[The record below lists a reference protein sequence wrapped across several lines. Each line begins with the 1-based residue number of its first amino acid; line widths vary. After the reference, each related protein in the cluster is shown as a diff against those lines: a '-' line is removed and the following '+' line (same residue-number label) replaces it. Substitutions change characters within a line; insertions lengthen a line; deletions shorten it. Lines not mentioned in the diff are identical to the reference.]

1 MMVKMTRERVEQM
14 AREILETMTAS
25 RAVVFLKS
33 RDAVQQAIA
42 QSLSEELQREEEREE
57 AVRRRIAGMRKPP
70 SRKSAEWEHLFR
82 KLMEEEY
89 LREGDI

>member
-1 MMVKMTRERVEQM
+1 MVKMTRERVEQM

-57 AVRRRIAGMRKPP
+57 AVRRRIASMRKPP
-70 SRKSAEWEHLFR
+70 ARKSAEWEHLFR

-89 LREGDI
+89 LREGDV

>member
-1 MMVKMTRERVEQM
+1 MTRERVEQM
-14 AREILETMTAS
+14 AREILETMSAS

-42 QSLSEELQREEEREE
+42 QLLSEEMQREEERED

-70 SRKSAEWEHLFR
+70 ARRSVEWEHLFR
-82 KLMEEEY
+82 KLLEEEY
-89 LREGDI
+89 LREGDV

>member
-14 AREILETMTAS
+14 AREILETMSAS

-42 QSLSEELQREEEREE
+42 QLLSEEMQREEERED
-57 AVRRRIAGMRKPP
+57 AVRRRIAAMRKPP
-70 SRKSAEWEHLFR
+70 ARRSVEWEHLFR

-89 LREGDI
+89 LREGDV

>member
-1 MMVKMTRERVEQM
+1 MMVKISRERVERM

-42 QSLSEELQREEEREE
+42 QALIEELQREEDREE

-70 SRKSAEWEHLFR
+70 ARKSIEWEHLFH

-89 LREGDI
+89 LREGDV